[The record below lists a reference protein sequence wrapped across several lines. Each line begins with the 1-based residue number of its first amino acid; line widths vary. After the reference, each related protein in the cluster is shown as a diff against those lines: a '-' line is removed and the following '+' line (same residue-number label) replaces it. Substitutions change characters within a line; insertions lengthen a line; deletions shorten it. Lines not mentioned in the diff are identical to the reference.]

1 MDIDVSRENALDA
14 LTNDVKAIMGNRNDI
29 QRLTPELEKVVAYCI
44 DKHDESLKKLLEMEV
59 FLEKNID
66 LFYRPSLPLVP
77 RCVSNT
83 NYGYSN
89 PMNKVVIRVDSDRA
103 IVKIWIDHGL
113 MFWYIPK
120 TNRVTFIGHNLDDP
134 TRPCDRGEHCNYDG
148 QYHTYNFFD
157 TWDNNGEYPKEGYDR
172 FFIQPTS
179 LAIDMDRVNSY
190 EYVSAL
196 KKKVDDD
203 HKNVLRTCQCLVD
216 AVLDIRKREIDYY
229 CNMDDL
235 VSEVE
240 KARGRLSRNG

>member
-1 MDIDVSRENALDA
+1 M
-14 LTNDVKAIMGNRNDI
+14 
-29 QRLTPELEKVVAYCI
+29 
-44 DKHDESLKKLLEMEV
+44 
-59 FLEKNID
+59 
-66 LFYRPSLPLVP
+66 
-77 RCVSNT
+77 SNT

-103 IVKIWIDHGL
+103 IVKIWIDRGL

-120 TNRVTFIGHNLDDP
+120 TNRVTYIGHNLDDT

-179 LAIDMDRVNSY
+179 LAIDMDKVNSY

-240 KARGRLSRNG
+240 KARGD